1 MVNYTIKKF
10 VSDHADAI
18 LTSGEKENA
27 SVSYDTKSLEC
38 EDAWTGFYN
47 GQPIVSG
54 GIIELWHGVAD
65 IWLIIAD
72 DSNKHKFFL
81 IKNIKKHLEKTIAK
95 RKYVRVQTT
104 VREDFLIGKR
114 FAEVFGM
121 KQEGLMEKYGLDG
134 KNYFR
139 YVRIY

>member
-1 MVNYTIKKF
+1 MANYIIEKF
-10 VSDHADAI
+10 VASHADAI
-18 LTSGEKENA
+18 LTAGEKEDA
-27 SVSYDTKSLEC
+27 SVSYDTKALEC
-38 EDAWTGFYN
+38 EDAWTGFYKDK
-47 GQPIVSG
+47 PIVSG
-54 GIIELWHGVAD
+54 GIIQLWNGVAD
-65 IWLIIAD
+65 IWLIIAN

-81 IKNIKKHLEKTIAK
+81 IKNIKKHLEETIVK
-95 RKYVRVQTT
+95 RKYVRLQTT

-114 FAEVFGM
+114 FAELFGM